1 MRPRFG
7 LERPVVVAV
16 GLFCK
21 MTLLLLCA
29 ACAQA
34 AASETDQ
41 KAIQERIAA
50 LERRLEEQAREIE
63 RLRAE
68 QQQLVERLDLTAG
81 ANSPLV
87 AGPASVPVPIGT
99 RSSSSPATAQQ
110 QPPQTNEQKK
120 NVAQKPTWA
129 KGDRV
134 VFGGYGSFRFEANDI
149 GGGNFVPRGAAQAF
163 SFRRFVAETAAG
175 ISDRFKVHSGL
186 GVERLLE
193 LEMGGDGSRG
203 SGWT

>member
-41 KAIQERIAA
+41 KTIQERIAA

-68 QQQLVERLDLTAG
+68 QQQLLERLDLTAG

-87 AGPASVPVPIGT
+87 AGPASIPVPIET
-99 RSSSSPATAQQ
+99 RSSTSPATAQQ
-110 QPPQTNEQKK
+110 QPPQTNELKK
-120 NVAQKPTWA
+120 NVAQKPAWA

-134 VFGGYGSFRFEANDI
+134 VLGGYGSFRFEANNI
-149 GGGNFVPRGAAQAF
+149 GGGNFVPGGAAQAF
-163 SFRRFVAETAAG
+163 SFSKFVLTTHAG
-175 ISDRFKVHSGL
+175 ITGPVKFHH
-186 GVERLLE
+186 EAAI
-193 LEMGGDGSRG
+193 
-203 SGWT
+203 

>member
-68 QQQLVERLDLTAG
+68 QQQLLERLDLTAG
-81 ANSPLV
+81 ANFPLV
-87 AGPASVPVPIGT
+87 DGPAPIPLPAQT
-99 RSSSSPATAQQ
+99 PPSASPATAPQ
-110 QPPQTNEQKK
+110 QPPHKNELENKL
-120 NVAQKPTWA
+120 AAKPTRA
-129 KGDRV
+129 
-134 VFGGYGSFRFEANDI
+134 
-149 GGGNFVPRGAAQAF
+149 PR
-163 SFRRFVAETAAG
+163 
-175 ISDRFKVHSGL
+175 D
-186 GVERLLE
+186 
-193 LEMGGDGSRG
+193 
-203 SGWT
+203 

>member
-7 LERPVVVAV
+7 LERSVLVAV
-16 GLFCK
+16 RLFCK

-34 AASETDQ
+34 VASETDQ

-68 QQQLVERLDLTAG
+68 QQQLLERLDLTAG

-87 AGPASVPVPIGT
+87 AGPASIPVPIET
-99 RSSSSPATAQQ
+99 RSSTSPATAQQ
-110 QPPQTNEQKK
+110 QPPQTNELKK
-120 NVAQKPTWA
+120 NVAQKPAWA

-134 VFGGYGSFRFEANDI
+134 VLGGYGAFRLQANDI
-149 GGGNFVPRGAAQAF
+149 GGGNFVSGGAAHPFIVGKFA
-163 SFRRFVAETAAG
+163 RAADAG
-175 ISDRFKVHSGL
+175 IRHPVKFPSEL
-186 GVERLLE
+186 AIER
-193 LEMGGDGSRG
+193 
-203 SGWT
+203 

>member
-68 QQQLVERLDLTAG
+68 QQQLLERLDLTAG
-81 ANSPLV
+81 AHSPLGS
-87 AGPASVPVPIGT
+87 GPASISVPLEK
-99 RSSSSPATAQQ
+99 RSSTFSATG
-110 QPPQTNEQKK
+110 PPHTPQTHGVEKK
-120 NVAQKPTWA
+120 GAQ
-129 KGDRV
+129 
-134 VFGGYGSFRFEANDI
+134 
-149 GGGNFVPRGAAQAF
+149 
-163 SFRRFVAETAAG
+163 ETA
-175 ISDRFKVHSGL
+175 L
-186 GVERLLE
+186 GQ
-193 LEMGGDGSRG
+193 GGRVGRC
-203 SGWT
+203 

>member
-7 LERPVVVAV
+7 LGRSVLVAV
-16 GLFCK
+16 RLFCK

-34 AASETDQ
+34 VASETDQ
-41 KAIQERIAA
+41 KTIQERIAA

-68 QQQLVERLDLTAG
+68 QQQLLERLDLTAG

-134 VFGGYGSFRFEANDI
+134 VFGGYGSFRFEANNI
-149 GGGNFVPRGAAQAF
+149 GGGNFAPGGAAKTFYIWKFLLA
-163 SFRRFVAETAAG
+163 THAG
-175 ISDRFKVHSGL
+175 ITGPVKFHH
-186 GVERLLE
+186 EAAI
-193 LEMGGDGSRG
+193 
-203 SGWT
+203 

>member
-68 QQQLVERLDLTAG
+68 QQQLLERLDLTAG

-99 RSSSSPATAQQ
+99 RSSTSPATAQQ

-149 GGGNFVPRGAAQAF
+149 GGGNFGPGGGRKAFYVHRVVRTADAGLHDRARVP
-163 SFRRFVAETAAG
+163 
-175 ISDRFKVHSGL
+175 
-186 GVERLLE
+186 
-193 LEMGGDGSRG
+193 
-203 SGWT
+203 